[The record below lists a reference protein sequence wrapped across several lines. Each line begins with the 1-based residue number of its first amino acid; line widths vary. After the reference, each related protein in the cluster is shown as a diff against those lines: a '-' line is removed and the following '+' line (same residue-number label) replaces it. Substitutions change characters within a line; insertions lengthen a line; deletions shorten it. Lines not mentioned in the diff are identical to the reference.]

1 VDKRRPSPVLSV
13 APPHTREYL
22 TRGGAPGYPGPEM
35 TASSPPT
42 RSLSTSWSPPRAA
55 AGEIAPC
62 TVTVAAFDFENKVEK
77 TCTFTDVRAET
88 ENGRFVWIDIDATD
102 PVEARRLLLELEVIG
117 EETIDDALKNEPSTQ
132 IARYDDYV
140 HLVVSGCRQRGSKFD
155 LERVDVIIAERFL
168 VSIHRSPVV
177 FLASVRREY
186 RSDFIRFAR
195 SPSFLVYEFW
205 NHLIDNYL
213 SVQKVMEERVENL
226 QNDLASGQVD
236 DAVFTRVSEL
246 GADLLHFRKVLLPA
260 RTVLTDLSSRRSLFI
275 SDATQPFLANM
286 VGTLEHVLQD
296 LLVDRDILSE
306 SLNLYMSVVSH
317 RTNAVMKRLTVVSVV
332 FLPLTFLCGVYG
344 MNFDYLPELHWRWG
358 YAGFW
363 GLVASIVVG
372 LLIVSRRAHLL

>member
-1 VDKRRPSPVLSV
+1 
-13 APPHTREYL
+13 
-22 TRGGAPGYPGPEM
+22 M
-35 TASSPPT
+35 TVSSPPK
-42 RSLSTSWSPPRAA
+42 RGLSTSWSPPRPES
-55 AGEIAPC
+55 GESSPC
-62 TVTVAAFDFENKVEK
+62 TVTVASLDFKNKVEK
-77 TCTFTDVRAET
+77 TCAFADVHAEA
-88 ENGRFVWIDIDATD
+88 EAGSFVWVDIDATD
-102 PVEARRLLLELEVIG
+102 AVEARRLLLELKVIG
-117 EETIDDALKNEPSTQ
+117 EETIDDALKGEPSTQ

-140 HLVVSGCRQRGSKFD
+140 HLVVSGCRQRGTKFD

-168 VSIHRSPVV
+168 VSVHHGPVV
-177 FLASVRREY
+177 FLGSVRREY
-186 RSDFIRFAR
+186 RSDFVRFAR

-213 SVQKVMEERVENL
+213 SVQKVMEERVEAL
-226 QNDLASGQVD
+226 QNDLSSGQVD

-275 SDATQPFLANM
+275 SEATQPFLANM

-344 MNFDYLPELHWRWG
+344 MNFEYLPELAWRYG
-358 YAGFW
+358 YF
-363 GLVASIVVG
+363 IVLAVIATICG
-372 LLIVSRRAHLL
+372 LLFWRFKRIGWL

>member
-1 VDKRRPSPVLSV
+1 
-13 APPHTREYL
+13 
-22 TRGGAPGYPGPEM
+22 M
-35 TASSPPT
+35 TVSSPPK
-42 RSLSTSWSPPRAA
+42 RGLSTSWSPPRPESA
-55 AGEIAPC
+55 ESSPC
-62 TVTVAAFDFENKVEK
+62 TVTVASLDFKNKVEK
-77 TCTFTDVRAET
+77 ICSFADIEKEVDA
-88 ENGRFVWIDIDATD
+88 GSFVWVDIDATD
-102 PVEARRLLLELEVIG
+102 TVEARRLLHALKVIG

-140 HLVVSGCRQRGSKFD
+140 HLVVSGCRQRGTKFD
-155 LERVDVIIAERFL
+155 LERVDVIIAENFL
-168 VSIHRSPVV
+168 VSVHRGPVV
-177 FLASVRREY
+177 FLGSVRREY

-213 SVQKVMEERVENL
+213 SVQKVMEERVEAL
-226 QNDLASGQVD
+226 QNDLSSGQVD

-275 SDATQPFLANM
+275 SEATQPFLANM

-344 MNFDYLPELHWRWG
+344 MNFEYLPELQWHWG

-363 GLVASIVVG
+363 GLVATIVAA
-372 LLIVSRRAHLL
+372 LLVISKRADLL